1 MIVTISTPHPL
12 PGFLGDD
19 GLRLLLFGGK
29 GGVGKTTCAAAAA
42 AALHLAAKHPERSY
56 LLVSTDP
63 AHSLVDCLAG
73 GALGQNLT
81 LREVDPQDSLARF
94 RARHHQ
100 HLRTIALRGTFLD
113 AADIAQ
119 LLDLSMP
126 GLDEMVALLEIVAW
140 VKEDRYACIVVDTA
154 PAGHT
159 LRLLALPEL
168 MRKWL
173 LVLDTMLAKH
183 RFMVKLFSKTYRK
196 DAADLYLEEMESD
209 LSYLWTLLRSSMQCR
224 FVPVLLAERLSVHV
238 TRRMVEELA
247 SLHIPVRELVVNRLL
262 RSQSECPVC
271 SARVATQTALIAGI
285 QRTFSDHESWGLPLF
300 LEETRGTERL
310 TSLWDQLRPLDAWQ
324 QLVPASAPVPAPAPG
339 SLAAVENP
347 AYLPSSSMR
356 LLLFAGKGGV
366 GKTTLACAS
375 ALRLAEEWQGK
386 EILLISIDPAHS
398 LSACLNQQI
407 GSDEVR
413 LTRGLSA
420 IELDPEAEYV
430 RLKQLYADE
439 VAGVF
444 ERLSAQAQIHVE
456 FDQEVIERL
465 MDIAPPGLD
474 EMLAITRIVELLDQ
488 GRYDLFILDTAPTG
502 HLLRFL
508 EMPEL
513 IEAWLKTFFG
523 IFLKYR
529 TVFRLPK
536 VTQAMVE
543 LSKRVKQFRRVLT
556 DPERTALMAV
566 TIPTEMAY
574 EETRDLVAACER
586 LRVAIPVL
594 FVNMVTPEASCPT
607 CSALRRGEVPLLERY
622 QETFREQR
630 LTIVYRQ
637 ESVERERL
645 GMLGRSLYD
654 GLSPSTPDQH
664 NEKGELY
671 ASRNSI
677 GYDGADRGWSGAA
690 RTGDCTNRW
699 SR

>member
-1 MIVTISTPHPL
+1 MTVTISTAHPL
-12 PGFLGDD
+12 PGFLGDE

-42 AALHLAAKHPERSY
+42 LHLAGQHPARSY

-63 AHSLVDCLAG
+63 AHSLLDCLAG

-81 LREVDPQDSLARF
+81 LREIDPQDSLARF
-94 RARHHQ
+94 RARNNQ
-100 HLRTIALRGTFLD
+100 HLSIIALRGTFLD
-113 AADIAQ
+113 KADISQ
-119 LLDLSMP
+119 LLELSMP
-126 GLDEMVALLEIVAW
+126 GLDEMMALLEIVAW
-140 VKEDRYACIVVDTA
+140 VKEERYACIVVDTA

-159 LRLLALPEL
+159 LRLLGLPEL

-183 RFMVKLFSKTYRK
+183 RFMAKLFSKTKTYLK
-196 DAADLYLEEMESD
+196 DAADLYLEEMATD
-209 LSYLWTLLRSSMQCR
+209 LRYLWTLLQSPAQCR
-224 FVPVLLAERLSVHV
+224 FVPVLLAERLSVYV

-262 RSQSECPVC
+262 ASQPECPLC
-271 SARVATQTALIAGI
+271 TARVATQTALIADI
-285 QRTFSDHESWGLPLF
+285 QQTFPGHAPWGLPLC
-300 LEETRGTERL
+300 LEETQGTQRL
-310 TSLWDQLRPLDAWQ
+310 SALWAQLRPLNAWQ
-324 QLVPASAPVPAPAPG
+324 QLVPASAPPSTSLAPALG

-386 EILLISIDPAHS
+386 EILLVSIDPAHS
-398 LSACLNQQI
+398 LSACLNRQI
-407 GSDEVR
+407 GPNEVR
-413 LTRGLSA
+413 LSRGLSA
-420 IELDPEAEYV
+420 IELDPEAEYA

-444 ERLSAQAQIHVE
+444 ERLSAQAHIHIE

-465 MDIAPPGLD
+465 MDTAPPGLD

-529 TVFRLPK
+529 QVFRLPK
-536 VTQAMVE
+536 ITQAMVE
-543 LSKRVKQFRRVLT
+543 LSKKVKQFRRVLT
-556 DPERTALMAV
+556 DPERAALMAV
-566 TIPTEMAY
+566 TIPTQMAY
-574 EETRDLVAACER
+574 EETSDLVAACER
-586 LRVAIPVL
+586 LRVAVPVL
-594 FVNMVTPEASCPT
+594 FVNMVTPAASCPT
-607 CSALRRGEVPLLERY
+607 CSALRRGELLLLQRY
-622 QETFREQR
+622 QKTFREQS
-630 LTIVYRQ
+630 LSIVYRQ
-637 ESVERERL
+637 ESVEPERL
-645 GMLGRSLYD
+645 GSLGRSLYK
-654 GLSPSTPDQH
+654 GINSNQPVQH
-664 NEKGELY
+664 
-671 ASRNSI
+671 
-677 GYDGADRGWSGAA
+677 D
-690 RTGDCTNRW
+690 
-699 SR
+699 